1 MFCHHR
7 HFWSLNIISVCLINQ
22 HTLRNIDG
30 QWQQTLCSGQQPSV
44 GHNSGQVGCGKAAE
58 ILALEINF
66 SVLSCC
72 SQQSE
77 GGLSKGPKYFSLEG
91 GLACCLLCCGAQ
103 TLSLELLK
111 PPKSPTASP
120 ARDLQRSIF
129 CSFKHS
135 QDRLQQRMQE
145 GIPKA
150 RFIFLP
156 VWDKFSR
163 QHGKS
168 RIPGHSPPLKYLT
181 MPLAQ
186 QEKLWKV
193 LFHSTQKQTTN
204 TNGL

>member
-1 MFCHHR
+1 MFLILHVLPPQAFLKSQHHQCLLNKSA
-7 HFWSLNIISVCLINQ
+7 HIEEYWWAMTANTLQWSTTIC
-22 HTLRNIDG
+22 G
-30 QWQQTLCSGQQPSV
+30 A
-44 GHNSGQVGCGKAAE
+44 SGQVGCGKAAE

-163 QHGKS
+163 KPSQP
-168 RIPGHSPPLKYLT
+168 R
-181 MPLAQ
+181 
-186 QEKLWKV
+186 
-193 LFHSTQKQTTN
+193 TTR
-204 TNGL
+204 